1 MTMVWEKL
9 DMSSYCQVSF
19 WYDVHSIE
27 LCDLAGERQWL
38 NKLVLS
44 VTDNDG
50 LRKRD
55 LWDIDAVADNF
66 HSIGLCE
73 RRWLGETSL
82 SVTDTMLWSQ
92 DCKFHFLSL
101 QNKTP
106 FFFFFLSLCSFQ
118 KVEQF
123 VNLGPTPTPTFLSA
137 PVNMEDLFKRL
148 WQGTPMQVDNSSSYQ
163 PRS

>member
-27 LCDLAGERQWL
+27 LCELAGERQWL
-38 NKLVLS
+38 NKLVLN
-44 VTDNDG
+44 VIVNDG
-50 LRKRD
+50 LRNRD
-55 LWDIDAVADNF
+55 FWDIDAVTDNF

-73 RRWLGETSL
+73 RRWLGGTSL

-101 QNKTP
+101 QNKTSP
-106 FFFFFLSLCSFQ
+106 SLWSF
-118 KVEQF
+118 VQF
-123 VNLGPTPTPTFLSA
+123 RSDSNSYFPIGPCEYGGPIQALMA
-137 PVNMEDLFKRL
+137 GDANAGG
-148 WQGTPMQVDNSSSYQ
+148 Q
-163 PRS
+163 

>member
-44 VTDNDG
+44 VIVNDG
-50 LRKRD
+50 LTN
-55 LWDIDAVADNF
+55 WDIDAVYTDNF
-66 HSIGLCE
+66 HPIGLCE
-73 RRWLGETSL
+73 RRWLGGTSL

-101 QNKTP
+101 QNKTSP
-106 FFFFFLSLCSFQ
+106 SLWSFVQ
-118 KVEQF
+118 LRSDSNSYF
-123 VNLGPTPTPTFLSA
+123 PIGPCEYGGPIQALMA
-137 PVNMEDLFKRL
+137 GDANAGG
-148 WQGTPMQVDNSSSYQ
+148 Q
-163 PRS
+163 